1 VLLLLLAHGTFIG
14 SIRLENK
21 KPQQVPIDSH
31 LHFGASTRVYIIRE
45 RPQNKIPTAGLGTDN
60 KINTEDTEGGLLG
73 LPETEGELDVI
84 IVFEKFLFLLSKHSC
99 IYYLCHV
106 T

>member
-1 VLLLLLAHGTFIG
+1 MVLLAHGTFIG

-31 LHFGASTRVYIIRE
+31 LRFGASTRVYIIRE
-45 RPQNKIPTAGLGTDN
+45 RPQNKIPTAGLGADN
-60 KINTEDTEGGLLG
+60 KLNTEEAEGGLLG

-84 IVFEKFLFLLSKHSC
+84 EHAFKS
-99 IYYLCHV
+99 
-106 T
+106 